1 MEQSIQRQRKALKYS
16 IQQYVA
22 TDEKTALI
30 REQAK
35 RISLARNLTERKNR
49 NRKLK
54 NSKTNA
60 SNLMMSGMPVHDQQ
74 EQMSQVHESM
84 PPLTELSVKNYS
96 ELPQWKDP
104 APSQSAMMH
113 NENDDNSMID

>member
-96 ELPQWKDP
+96 ELP
-104 APSQSAMMH
+104 
-113 NENDDNSMID
+113 